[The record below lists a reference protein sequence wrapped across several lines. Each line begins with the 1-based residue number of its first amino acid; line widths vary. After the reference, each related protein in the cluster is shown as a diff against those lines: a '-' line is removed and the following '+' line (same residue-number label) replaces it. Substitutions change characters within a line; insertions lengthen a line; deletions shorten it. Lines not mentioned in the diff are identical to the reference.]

1 MRRVLDPRLA
11 GRRVGSFWARQV
23 LLLGF
28 LRGSGVSGRPA
39 AASPP
44 VAHKE
49 FCHRGHGSH
58 LAARCRAQL
67 VGDFVD
73 LGDLGEGA
81 MLGF

>member
-1 MRRVLDPRLA
+1 MRRVLDPHLMGHK
-11 GRRVGSFWARQV
+11 GRV
-23 LLLGF
+23 LLGLGKF
-28 LRGSGVSGRPA
+28 FCWVSSGSRVSGRPA

-58 LAARCRAQL
+58 LAVRCRAQL
-67 VGDFVD
+67 VGDFGD
-73 LGDLGEGA
+73 LRGLGEGA